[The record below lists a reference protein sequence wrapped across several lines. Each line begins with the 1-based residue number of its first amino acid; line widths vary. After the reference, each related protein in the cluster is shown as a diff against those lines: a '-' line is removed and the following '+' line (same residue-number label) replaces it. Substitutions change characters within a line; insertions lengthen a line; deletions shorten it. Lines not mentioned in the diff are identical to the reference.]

1 MSHGW
6 NSTSASAGG
15 GWGDSS
21 NGAGTSWAP
30 NPSSSRSGGDW
41 DGGRSSNGYSRPD
54 RGSYRS
60 YDDNSRRDRKDFG
73 HGSGGR

>member
-60 YDDNSRRDRKDFG
+60 
-73 HGSGGR
+73 